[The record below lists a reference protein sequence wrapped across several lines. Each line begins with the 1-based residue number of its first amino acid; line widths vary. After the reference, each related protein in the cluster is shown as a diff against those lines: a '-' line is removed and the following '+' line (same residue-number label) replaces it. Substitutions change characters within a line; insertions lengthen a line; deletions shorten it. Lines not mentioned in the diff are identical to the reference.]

1 MSAQPAPNFTLNH
14 IKGHPVSLS
23 DFRGRTVVLIFA
35 GRDSAEQSRQI
46 STTLRRTYGPDQL
59 PLIQVLDLHA
69 LPKMLQ
75 GIARG
80 QVEKAYQEVA
90 QEVTTSLQATGRPM
104 PPDMSQVVIILP
116 DWDGKVT
123 SSFGLSGVDKQAVAV
138 AVDGNGYIRGYGA
151 GAQGGEQVLNLF
163 GQGA

>member
-14 IKGHPVSLS
+14 VKGHPVSLS
-23 DFRGRTVVLIFA
+23 DFRGRTIVLIFG

-46 STTLRRTYGPDQL
+46 STTLRRSYSPDQL

-75 GIARG
+75 GIAKG
-80 QVEKAYQEVA
+80 QVEKAYQEAA
-90 QEVTTSLQATGRPM
+90 QEAATNLQAAGRPV
-104 PPDMSQVVIILP
+104 PPDMAQAVIILP

-138 AVDGNGYIRGYGA
+138 AVDGGGFIRGYGA
-151 GAQGGEQVLNLF
+151 GAQGGEQVLSLF
-163 GQGA
+163 NQSA